1 MKEVVITA
9 AVRTP
14 IGAYCGAMREVPVEK
29 LAATVLN
36 EVVKLSNVKPAEVED
51 VVLSQ
56 AYAGGES
63 PNLARL
69 ALLKA
74 GWPVEV
80 PGITV
85 DRRCCG
91 GVASLWTAT
100 MEIQSEY
107 AEIVVS
113 AGADSMSRA
122 EFYIPGEHLKWGIGG
137 KTDPKWG
144 FFPRQHGSMNLWGI
158 PFYDRIQR
166 GRPMHQPIERFGEL
180 NSMMTWA
187 ETAAKKEN
195 INRSEADNWSI
206 RSHQKAIAAIDSG
219 KFREEIVPVLIPGK
233 GGEVLFDTDETPRR
247 DTSLEQLAKL
257 RPVYPDGVCTA
268 GNSSSENDGAAA
280 VVLMTPEKASQHG
293 VQPLVYIKSF
303 GIAGADPTLTYP
315 AVPLAVNQAL
325 KRGSLT
331 IDQIGLIEIQEA
343 FAVQALADAKLM
355 GLNSEEL
362 ETKVNVNGSG
372 ISLGHPIG
380 ATGVI
385 RLVTLVHEMVRRH
398 IKYGLLTIC
407 GGGGLGICTIVER
420 R

>member
-29 LAATVLN
+29 LAAVVLN
-36 EVVKLSNVKPAEVED
+36 EAVKRSNLKPEEVDD

-91 GVASLWTAT
+91 GVASLWTAA
-100 MEIQSEY
+100 MEIQAEY

-113 AGADSMSRA
+113 AGADSMSRT
-122 EFYIPGEHLKWGIGG
+122 EFYIPGEFLKWGIGG

-144 FFPRQHGSMNLWGI
+144 FFPRQHGSMSLWGI

-187 ETAAKKEN
+187 ETAAKKEQ
-195 INRSEADNWSI
+195 ISRTEADRWSF
-206 RSHQKAIAAIDSG
+206 RSHQKAINAVDSG
-219 KFREEIVPVLIPGK
+219 KFKGEIAPVPVPGK
-233 GGEVLFDTDETPRR
+233 GGEAPFATDETPRR
-247 DTSLEQLAKL
+247 DTSLEQLARLK
-257 RPVYPDGVCTA
+257 PVYPDGVCTA

-280 VVLMTPEKASQHG
+280 VVLMTPEKASRHG
-293 VQPLVYIKSF
+293 VQPLVYVKSF

-315 AVPLAVNQAL
+315 AVPIAVNKAL
-325 KRGSLT
+325 KRAGLNM
-331 IDQIGLIEIQEA
+331 DQIGLIEIQEA
-343 FAVQALADAKLM
+343 FAVQTLADAKLM
-355 GLNSEEL
+355 GLKSEEL

-380 ATGVI
+380 ATGVM
-385 RLVTLVHEMVRRH
+385 RLVTLVHEMVRRNT
-398 IKYGLLTIC
+398 KYGLLTIC

>member
-1 MKEVVITA
+1 MKDVVITA

-29 LAATVLN
+29 LAAVALN
-36 EVVKLSNVKPAEVED
+36 EAVKVSNVKPEEIDD

-100 MEIQSEY
+100 MEIQAEY

-113 AGADSMSRA
+113 AGADSMSRT
-122 EFYIPGEHLKWGIGG
+122 EFYIPGEYLKWGIGG

-144 FFPRQHGSMNLWGI
+144 FFPRQHGSMSLWGI

-195 INRSEADNWSI
+195 ISRAEVDRWSV
-206 RSHQKAIAAIDSG
+206 RSHQKAISAMDSG
-219 KFREEIVPVLIPGK
+219 KFKGEIVPVPVPGK
-233 GGEVLFDTDETPRR
+233 GGESFFDTDETPRR

-280 VVLMTPEKASQHG
+280 VVLMTPEKASRHG
-293 VQPLVYIKSF
+293 VKPLVYVKSF
-303 GIAGADPTLTYP
+303 GIAGADPMLTYP
-315 AVPLAVNQAL
+315 AVPIAVNKAL
-325 KRGSLT
+325 KRAGLN

-343 FAVQALADAKLM
+343 FAVQTLADAKLM
-355 GLNSEEL
+355 GLKSEDL

-380 ATGVI
+380 ATGVM
-385 RLVTLVHEMVRRH
+385 RLVTLVHEMVRRNT
-398 IKYGLLTIC
+398 KYGLLTIC

>member
-29 LAATVLN
+29 LAAIVLN
-36 EVVKLSNVKPAEVED
+36 EAVKLSNVNPGEVDD

-80 PGITV
+80 PGMTV

-113 AGADSMSRA
+113 TGADSMSRV
-122 EFYIPGEHLKWGIGG
+122 EFYIPGEYLKWGIGG

-144 FFPRQHGSMNLWGI
+144 FFPRQHGSMALWGI

-195 INRSEADNWSI
+195 ISRAEADQWSI

-219 KFREEIVPVLIPGK
+219 KFREEIVPVPVPAK
-233 GGEVLFDTDETPRR
+233 GGEVPFDTDETPRR

-293 VQPLVYIKSF
+293 VKPLVYIKSF

-315 AVPLAVNQAL
+315 AVPIAVTKAL
-325 KRGSLT
+325 KRAHLT

-355 GLNSEEL
+355 GLKSEDL

-385 RLVTLVHEMVRRH
+385 RLVTLVHEMVRRQ

>member
-1 MKEVVITA
+1 
-9 AVRTP
+9 
-14 IGAYCGAMREVPVEK
+14 
-29 LAATVLN
+29 
-36 EVVKLSNVKPAEVED
+36 
-51 VVLSQ
+51 
-56 AYAGGES
+56 
-63 PNLARL
+63 
-69 ALLKA
+69 
-74 GWPVEV
+74 
-80 PGITV
+80 
-85 DRRCCG
+85 
-91 GVASLWTAT
+91 

-113 AGADSMSRA
+113 AGADSMSRV
-122 EFYIPGEHLKWGIGG
+122 EFYIPGEYLKWGIGG

-166 GRPMHQPIERFGEL
+166 GRPMHQPIDRFGEL

-195 INRSEADNWSI
+195 ITRVEADNWSI

-219 KFREEIVPVLIPGK
+219 KFKEEIVPVAVPGK
-233 GGEVLFDTDETPRR
+233 GGEVLYDTDETPRR

-257 RPVYPDGVCTA
+257 KPVYPNGVCTA

-280 VVLMTPEKASQHG
+280 VVLMTPEKANQHG
-293 VQPLVYIKSF
+293 IKPLVYIKSF

-315 AVPLAVNQAL
+315 AVPISVNKAL
-325 KRGSLT
+325 KRAGLT
-331 IDQIGLIEIQEA
+331 IDQISLIEIQEA

-355 GLNSEEL
+355 GLKSEDL
-362 ETKVNVNGSG
+362 DSKVNVNGSG

-380 ATGVI
+380 ATGVM
-385 RLVTLVHEMVRRH
+385 RLVTLVHEMVRRN